1 MSHSGFGL
9 QSDRLDFSRESPDAM
24 STCVKIKAF
33 SWYVKC
39 DQGMHQ
45 GFCILKGSSLTLRE
59 IRGKK

>member
-1 MSHSGFGL
+1 MSHSDFGL
-9 QSDRLDFSRESPDAM
+9 QYDRFDFPRKSPDTM

-45 GFCILKGSSLTLRE
+45 GFGILGALSVTLR
-59 IRGKK
+59 